1 MLLAAAAPQ
10 VCSPELPQSFH
21 KREFTAFLDC
31 FNELYKKYLGRLVSA
46 LYKIAR
52 IANDV
57 RVLSSGNPKR
67 IGRRYANK
75 AIGRYVVRRMY
86 LR

>member
-1 MLLAAAAPQ
+1 M
-10 VCSPELPQSFH
+10 
-21 KREFTAFLDC
+21 
-31 FNELYKKYLGRLVSA
+31 GLVSN

-57 RVLSSGNPKR
+57 SVLASGNPKR
-67 IGRRYANK
+67 MARRAANI
-75 AIGRYVVRRMY
+75 AIGRSVGRLLY

>member
-1 MLLAAAAPQ
+1 M
-10 VCSPELPQSFH
+10 VGKGF
-21 KREFTAFLDC
+21 
-31 FNELYKKYLGRLVSA
+31 VSS

-57 RVLSSGNPKR
+57 SALASGNPKR
-67 IGRRYANK
+67 ITRRLVNK
-75 AIGRYVVRRMY
+75 MIGRKIASKLY

>member
-1 MLLAAAAPQ
+1 MA
-10 VCSPELPQSFH
+10 
-21 KREFTAFLDC
+21 
-31 FNELYKKYLGRLVSA
+31 GLVSS
-46 LYKIAR
+46 LFKIAR

-67 IGRRYANK
+67 IGKRVVNK
-75 AIGRYVVRRMY
+75 AIGRTIVRRMY

>member
-1 MLLAAAAPQ
+1 
-10 VCSPELPQSFH
+10 V
-21 KREFTAFLDC
+21 
-31 FNELYKKYLGRLVSA
+31 GLVSA

-67 IGRRYANK
+67 IVRHYANRLSGGTWS
-75 AIGRYVVRRMY
+75 AGCTSGRTGCGGW
-86 LR
+86 

>member
-1 MLLAAAAPQ
+1 MNP
-10 VCSPELPQSFH
+10 
-21 KREFTAFLDC
+21 
-31 FNELYKKYLGRLVSA
+31 GRSTGEITGLVSA

-57 RVLSSGNPKR
+57 KVLSSGNPKR
-67 IGRRYANK
+67 IARHYANK
-75 AIGRYVVRRMY
+75 ALGRYVVSRMY

>member
-1 MLLAAAAPQ
+1 M
-10 VCSPELPQSFH
+10 
-21 KREFTAFLDC
+21 
-31 FNELYKKYLGRLVSA
+31 GLVSA

-67 IGRRYANK
+67 IARHYANK

>member
-1 MLLAAAAPQ
+1 M
-10 VCSPELPQSFH
+10 
-21 KREFTAFLDC
+21 
-31 FNELYKKYLGRLVSA
+31 GIVSS

-57 RVLSSGNPKR
+57 SKLASGNPKR
-67 IGRRYANK
+67 IGKRAVNK
-75 AIGRYVVRRMY
+75 AIGRSVVKLLY

>member
-1 MLLAAAAPQ
+1 M
-10 VCSPELPQSFH
+10 S
-21 KREFTAFLDC
+21 
-31 FNELYKKYLGRLVSA
+31 LVSS

-57 RVLSSGNPKR
+57 STLASGNPKR
-67 IGRRYANK
+67 ISRRLVNK
-75 AIGRYVVRRMY
+75 MIGRKIISKLY

>member
-1 MLLAAAAPQ
+1 
-10 VCSPELPQSFH
+10 VS
-21 KREFTAFLDC
+21 
-31 FNELYKKYLGRLVSA
+31 LVSS

-57 RVLSSGNPKR
+57 STLASGNPKR
-67 IGRRYANK
+67 ISRRLVNK
-75 AIGRYVVRRMY
+75 MIGRKIASKLY

>member
-1 MLLAAAAPQ
+1 M
-10 VCSPELPQSFH
+10 
-21 KREFTAFLDC
+21 
-31 FNELYKKYLGRLVSA
+31 GLVST

-67 IGRRYANK
+67 IARHYANK
-75 AIGRYVVRRMY
+75 AIGWHLVRRMY

>member
-1 MLLAAAAPQ
+1 M
-10 VCSPELPQSFH
+10 
-21 KREFTAFLDC
+21 
-31 FNELYKKYLGRLVSA
+31 GIVSS

-57 RVLSSGNPKR
+57 SVLASGNPKR
-67 IGRRYANK
+67 IAKRLVNK
-75 AIGRYVVRRMY
+75 AIGRSVVKLLY

>member
-1 MLLAAAAPQ
+1 M
-10 VCSPELPQSFH
+10 
-21 KREFTAFLDC
+21 
-31 FNELYKKYLGRLVSA
+31 GIVSN

-57 RVLSSGNPKR
+57 SALASGNPKR
-67 IGRRYANK
+67 IGKRIVNK
-75 AIGRYVVRRMY
+75 AVGRSVARLLY

>member
-1 MLLAAAAPQ
+1 
-10 VCSPELPQSFH
+10 V
-21 KREFTAFLDC
+21 
-31 FNELYKKYLGRLVSA
+31 GLVSS

-67 IGRRYANK
+67 IARHYANK
-75 AIGRYVVRRMY
+75 ALGRYVVRQMY

>member
-1 MLLAAAAPQ
+1 M
-10 VCSPELPQSFH
+10 
-21 KREFTAFLDC
+21 
-31 FNELYKKYLGRLVSA
+31 GIVSS

-57 RVLSSGNPKR
+57 STLASGSPRR
-67 IGRRYANK
+67 IGKRVVNK
-75 AIGRYVVRRMY
+75 AIGRFVVKLLY

>member
-1 MLLAAAAPQ
+1 M
-10 VCSPELPQSFH
+10 
-21 KREFTAFLDC
+21 K
-31 FNELYKKYLGRLVSA
+31 GWGLVSG

-57 RVLSSGNPKR
+57 STLASGNPKR
-67 IGRRYANK
+67 IGRRLVNK
-75 AIGRYVVRRMY
+75 AIGRKIASKMF

>member
-1 MLLAAAAPQ
+1 
-10 VCSPELPQSFH
+10 V
-21 KREFTAFLDC
+21 
-31 FNELYKKYLGRLVSA
+31 GIVSS

-57 RVLSSGNPKR
+57 STLASGNPKR
-67 IGRRYANK
+67 IARRLVNK
-75 AIGRYVVRRMY
+75 AIGRSVVRRLY

>member
-1 MLLAAAAPQ
+1 M
-10 VCSPELPQSFH
+10 SS
-21 KREFTAFLDC
+21 
-31 FNELYKKYLGRLVSA
+31 

-57 RVLSSGNPKR
+57 SKLASGNSKR
-67 IGRRYANK
+67 IGERVVSK
-75 AIGRYVVRRMY
+75 AIGRSVVKRLY

>member
-1 MLLAAAAPQ
+1 
-10 VCSPELPQSFH
+10 VS
-21 KREFTAFLDC
+21 
-31 FNELYKKYLGRLVSA
+31 LVSS

-57 RVLSSGNPKR
+57 STLASGNPKR
-67 IGRRYANK
+67 ISRRLVNK
-75 AIGRYVVRRMY
+75 MIGRKIISKLY

>member
-1 MLLAAAAPQ
+1 M
-10 VCSPELPQSFH
+10 SS
-21 KREFTAFLDC
+21 
-31 FNELYKKYLGRLVSA
+31 

-57 RVLSSGNPKR
+57 SVLASGNPKR
-67 IGRRYANK
+67 IGKRVVNK
-75 AIGRYVVRRMY
+75 AIGRSVVKLLY

>member
-1 MLLAAAAPQ
+1 MGI
-10 VCSPELPQSFH
+10 VNS
-21 KREFTAFLDC
+21 
-31 FNELYKKYLGRLVSA
+31 

-57 RVLSSGNPKR
+57 SKLASGNPNR
-67 IGRRYANK
+67 IGKRVVNK
-75 AIGRYVVRRMY
+75 AIGRSLVKLLY